1 MQYIYK
7 KYYSTST
14 TRWTWRKYNLD
25 TTKTYTWRQY
35 NNERVITSYTE
46 RITSNT
52 SHDWK
57 SGYTG
62 YTFSTTDGLFRRNG
76 ELLNEIQAANRG
88 IPVYAPI
95 AINGTKTIYSS
106 RNGYPYQRH
115 TSDPN
120 YSDQKGTYRGTVSST
135 SSTKYPTNGKSGSYW
150 YDTRTSSTS
159 YSRGSYIGKVS
170 SSSSTTYPTDGK
182 FGSYWYDT
190 RTSSTSY
197 SQGDYIGEVTAE
209 DGGYPNNGRHSDGYW
224 YVKDRAANQAPTISG
239 RDEDLGTVTGPFTKT
254 FSVDDLDSN
263 QELTVDVKLNGLT
276 IRTINNATRKETYS
290 INITQE
296 MYDDLELNVT
306 NTIAITVSDTAGTSA
321 VRRWTFKRVNT
332 NPTIEVQNSNLG
344 QQNNPFSF
352 KFTPNDA
359 DGDSI
364 SVKIYLDD
372 IQIEDVGNVTRG
384 QERTYSIGKIDFARI
399 KNGNHKIKIE
409 VTDSNNAKGY
419 GYIDFSKNIT
429 HAWYKFHRE
438 LTAQPAEITVQPML
452 ELADG
457 AELTIKVCNNAL
469 DTNPTWEEIPEVLIG
484 QVYTFTNMTKT
495 NANWAVGVEV
505 RIDRGTATKDSY
517 FYGFVGAYR

>member
-7 KYYSTST
+7 KYNSDST
-14 TRWTWRKYNLD
+14 TTWSWREYNNSTYRAYVLD
-25 TTKTYTWRQY
+25 TKSVQNWHRGVTLWSSYKLDSPSGDISPSGREVVASSATQGNTAYYITSSKRNMYRGTIEYNSDNRGWELFANRQY
-35 NNERVITSYTE
+35 LPLRVTYNE
-46 RITSNT
+46 
-52 SHDWK
+52 
-57 SGYTG
+57 
-62 YTFSTTDGLFRRNG
+62 
-76 ELLNEIQAANRG
+76 
-88 IPVYAPI
+88 
-95 AINGTKTIYSS
+95 
-106 RNGYPYQRH
+106 
-115 TSDPN
+115 
-120 YSDQKGTYRGTVSST
+120 KGTYRGNVTSADSSA
-135 SSTKYPTNGKSGSYW
+135 YPIDGQQGDYW
-150 YDTRTSSTS
+150 YDTRTSETS
-159 YSRGSYIGKVS
+159 YSRG
-170 SSSSTTYPTDGK
+170 
-182 FGSYWYDT
+182 
-190 RTSSTSY
+190 
-197 SQGDYIGEVTAE
+197 DYIEEVTAE
-209 DGGYPNNGRHSDGYW
+209 DGAFPNNGRHTDGYW

-239 RDEDLGTVTGPFTKT
+239 KDEDLGTVTGPFTKT
-254 FSVDDLDSN
+254 FSVDDLDLN
-263 QELTVDVKLNGLT
+263 QELTVDVKLNGFT

-364 SVKIYLDD
+364 SAKIFLDD
-372 IQIEDVGNVTRG
+372 VQIEDLGNVTRG

-419 GYIDFSKNIT
+419 GYIDFSKNIA

-438 LTAQPAEITVQPML
+438 LTAQPAEITVQAML
-452 ELADG
+452 ELAEG

-469 DTNPTWEEIPEVLIG
+469 DTNPTWEEIPDVLIG

-495 NANWAVGVEV
+495 NENWAIGVEV